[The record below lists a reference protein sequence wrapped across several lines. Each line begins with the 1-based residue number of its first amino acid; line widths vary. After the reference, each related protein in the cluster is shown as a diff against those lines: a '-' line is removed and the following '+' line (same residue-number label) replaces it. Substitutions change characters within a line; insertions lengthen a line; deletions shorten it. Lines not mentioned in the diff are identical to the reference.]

1 MSTQDPLSYA
11 HENREAALAQ
21 LTEWLAIPSLSA
33 VPAAA
38 PDVRR
43 AADWLAA
50 RLRTVGL
57 ENVEVVATGGHP
69 VVYADWL
76 HAPGAPTVLVYGHYD
91 VQPVKVEEWATPPF
105 EPTVQD
111 GKLYARGS
119 ADDKGQTYVH
129 VEAVEAY
136 LQTVGRLPVNVRFL
150 VEGEEEVGSRN
161 LRPFLTEQA
170 DRLRADTVLISDTP
184 WVAAG
189 VPTIGVGLR
198 GGASVEVEVHGP
210 SHDLHSGL
218 HGGAVQN
225 PIHAAAQIIAALHD
239 EHGRVTAPG
248 FYDKVRPLSE
258 AERADMARV
267 PITDEQIIAETGAPR
282 LWGEAGYSVLERMGA
297 RPTLDVLK
305 FVAGGDAAAVPS
317 VARFKVAA
325 RLVPDQEPAEIAA
338 LLGDYIVSL
347 APDTVRVTAT
357 PRAGGPGVLI
367 DPDAPGLASA
377 RQAFRE
383 TFGAEPVFARSGG
396 GIPVVLM
403 FRTLLDLPCLL
414 MGFGLPDDG
423 LHGPNEKLDLAQFYG
438 GIDASIRFLA
448 AFASETPQP

>member
-1 MSTQDPLSYA
+1 MSAQNALEYA
-11 HENREAALAQ
+11 QQNRDAALAQ
-21 LTEWLAIPSLSA
+21 LAEWLAIPSLSA
-33 VPAAA
+33 VPEAAA
-38 PDVRR
+38 DVQR

-50 RLRTVGL
+50 HMRTTGL

-91 VQPVKVEEWATPPF
+91 VQPVKPDEWATPPF
-105 EPTVQD
+105 EPTVRD

-119 ADDKGQTYVH
+119 ADDKGQTFIH
-129 VEAVEAY
+129 VKAVEAY

-150 VEGEEEVGSRN
+150 IEGEEEVGSRS
-161 LRPFLTEQA
+161 LRPFLTQQA
-170 DRLRADTVLISDTP
+170 DRLRADTVVISDTP
-184 WVAAG
+184 WVSAG

-198 GGASVEVEVHGP
+198 GGAGVEVEVTGP

-225 PIHAAAQIIAALHD
+225 PIHVAAQIIAALHD
-239 EHGRVTAPG
+239 AEGRVAVPG
-248 FYDKVRPLSE
+248 FYDRVRPLSE
-258 AERADMARV
+258 AERADMARI

-305 FVAGGDAAAVPS
+305 FVAGGDASAVPS
-317 VARFKVAA
+317 AARFKVAA
-325 RLVPDQEPAEIAA
+325 RLVPDQDPKEIAA
-338 LLGDYIVSL
+338 LLRDYILSI
-347 APDTVRVTAT
+347 APDTVRVNVVE
-357 PRAGGPGVLI
+357 RAGGPGILI
-367 DPDAPGLASA
+367 DPNAPGLASA
-377 RQAFRE
+377 RDAFRE
-383 TFGAEPVFARSGG
+383 TFGADPVFARIGG

-403 FRTLLDLPCLL
+403 FRTVLNLPSLL

-438 GIDASIRFLA
+438 GIETSIRFMNL
-448 AFASETPQP
+448 FGR